1 MAWASSTPGST
12 SSMTFALRL
21 MGFDV
26 VRVIMQATVVMK
38 KANGRFI
45 LELEVMVD
53 GWVEWDGGWVG

>member
-12 SSMTFALRL
+12 SRMTLALRL

-45 LELEVMVD
+45 LELGVMVD